1 MSEAL
6 RNLFSSRGAPP
17 SPLREVRE
25 HVARHGPPDA
35 ASLRDLAAR
44 VRMPVTS
51 LRAAVSYFA
60 DLHAEP
66 AELRVCEGTSCAL
79 AGAGRLRDE
88 LSALTSCR
96 TVYCVGHCD
105 RSPALLAGERVVL
118 PGPHARAASVLDQ
131 ARTTDGVP
139 PASDVRC
146 LSPTPIVSRRLGRGG
161 FTGLDEARAEGAY
174 AALERALAGRPE
186 DVLAAV
192 VASGER
198 GRGGAGFSTGHKWR
212 AASASPGPMKYVVA
226 NGDEGDPGSFVDR
239 ALMEDDPHGLIEGMA
254 LCGLAVGATEG
265 IVFIRSEYPR
275 ALAAVEGAIAE
286 ARTAGVLGSS
296 VMGSRL
302 AFDVTVFPGMGSYV
316 CGEETALLSTI
327 EGFRGEVRPRPP
339 YPVESGLFGRPTVVN
354 NVETLVNVPWIVENG
369 PDAYRAL
376 GTASSPGT
384 KAMCLNAGFVRPGIV
399 EVAFGTPLA
408 ALLDEGGGTDG
419 LIAVLLGGP
428 MGSVVRPRN
437 WDVPISYEAMSAR
450 GVELGH
456 GGVVAVSEH
465 ADLGALLDHWLTFMA
480 EESCGKCVPCRL
492 GSRELL
498 NMARD
503 GRRKHDPAAF
513 GRLLHVV
520 EQGSLCAFG
529 QRIPVPVRE
538 LVALVQETSR

>member
-1 MSEAL
+1 
-6 RNLFSSRGAPP
+6 
-17 SPLREVRE
+17 
-25 HVARHGPPDA
+25 
-35 ASLRDLAAR
+35 
-44 VRMPVTS
+44 
-51 LRAAVSYFA
+51 
-60 DLHAEP
+60 
-66 AELRVCEGTSCAL
+66 
-79 AGAGRLRDE
+79 
-88 LSALTSCR
+88 
-96 TVYCVGHCD
+96 
-105 RSPALLAGERVVL
+105 
-118 PGPHARAASVLDQ
+118 VLDQ

-376 GTASSPGT
+376 GTASSR
-384 KAMCLNAGFVRPGIV
+384 ASCVQASWR
-399 EVAFGTPLA
+399 
-408 ALLDEGGGTDG
+408 
-419 LIAVLLGGP
+419 
-428 MGSVVRPRN
+428 SR
-437 WDVPISYEAMSAR
+437 SAR
-450 GVELGH
+450 RSLRCSTR
-456 GGVVAVSEH
+456 A
-465 ADLGALLDHWLTFMA
+465 A
-480 EESCGKCVPCRL
+480 
-492 GSRELL
+492 
-498 NMARD
+498 ART
-503 GRRKHDPAAF
+503 G
-513 GRLLHVV
+513 
-520 EQGSLCAFG
+520 
-529 QRIPVPVRE
+529 
-538 LVALVQETSR
+538 